1 MYLSFWLH
9 WVFVAVHK
17 LLSRG
22 AWASH
27 CGGFSH
33 CSSWAWL
40 PHDIWDFPGPAIEP
54 VSPVLAFLVAQMV
67 KNLPAV
73 QKTQVL
79 SLGWEDPLERKWQST
94 SVFSPGESNGQRS
107 LVGYSPWG
115 RKESDMTERLA
126 HTPALAGRFLSSSP
140 PGKPSTFLINLNT
153 FCLEGCSLFWEV
165 DPPSFLVLKCLFLR
179 NDGDDGREQSFFISL
194 FEKQNSAIL
203 CWTSWFFLTV
213 VTDMTK

>member
-1 MYLSFWLH
+1 M
-9 WVFVAVHK
+9 
-17 LLSRG
+17 
-22 AWASH
+22 
-27 CGGFSH
+27 
-33 CSSWAWL
+33 
-40 PHDIWDFPGPAIEP
+40 
-54 VSPVLAFLVAQMV
+54 
-67 KNLPAV
+67 
-73 QKTQVL
+73 
-79 SLGWEDPLERKWQST
+79 
-94 SVFSPGESNGQRS
+94 
-107 LVGYSPWG
+107 GYSPWG

-203 CWTSWFFLTV
+203 CWTS
-213 VTDMTK
+213 